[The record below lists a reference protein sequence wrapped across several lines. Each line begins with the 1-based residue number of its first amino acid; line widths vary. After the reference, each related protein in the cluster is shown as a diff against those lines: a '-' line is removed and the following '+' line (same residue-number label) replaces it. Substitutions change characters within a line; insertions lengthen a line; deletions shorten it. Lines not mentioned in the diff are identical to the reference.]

1 MARIARRRR
10 GGLALAG
17 RARFGYG
24 GGFTMRTLPL
34 LAGLVLLAACGNMEP
49 LQPKAGQGMPAKPAM
64 AARAPTTDELL
75 TPPPNARPSRQDDG
89 LRRSEER
96 EDDPFDLPP
105 TG

>member
-1 MARIARRRR
+1 MAA
-10 GGLALAG
+10 

-24 GGFTMRTLPL
+24 GGVTMRSLLLLPG
-34 LAGLVLLAACGNMEP
+34 LALLAACGNMEP
-49 LQPKAGQGMPAKPAM
+49 LQPKAGEGMPAKPAM

-75 TPPPNARPSRQDDG
+75 TPPPNARPARQDDG

>member
-1 MARIARRRR
+1 
-10 GGLALAG
+10 LAG
-17 RARFGYG
+17 RVRFGYG
-24 GGFTMRTLPL
+24 GGVTMRILL
-34 LAGLVLLAACGNMEP
+34 ALAGLAGLAACGNMEP
-49 LQPKAGQGMPAKPAM
+49 LQPQAGVGMPVKPAM

-75 TPPPNARPSRQDDG
+75 TPPANARPARQDDG

>member
-1 MARIARRRR
+1 LAAPARLR
-10 GGLALAG
+10 
-17 RARFGYG
+17 YG
-24 GGFTMRTLPL
+24 GGVIMRILLLLP
-34 LAGLVLLAACGNMEP
+34 AFALLAACGNREP

-75 TPPPNARPSRQDDG
+75 TAPPHARPARQDDG

-96 EDDPFDLPP
+96 ADDPFDLPP

>member
-1 MARIARRRR
+1 M
-10 GGLALAG
+10 ALAAP
-17 RARFGYG
+17 ARLRYG
-24 GGFTMRTLPL
+24 GGVIMRAL
-34 LAGLVLLAACGNMEP
+34 LLLTAFALLAACGNMEP
-49 LQPKAGQGMPAKPAM
+49 LQPKAGQGAPARPAM

-75 TPPPNARPSRQDDG
+75 TPPANARPPRQDDG

>member
-1 MARIARRRR
+1 MAA
-10 GGLALAG
+10 

-24 GGFTMRTLPL
+24 GGSTMRIL
-34 LAGLVLLAACGNMEP
+34 LSLLGLGLLAACGNMEP
-49 LQPKAGQGMPAKPAM
+49 LRPKTADAMPAKPEM
-64 AARAPTTDELL
+64 AARAPTTEELL
-75 TPPPNARPSRQDDG
+75 TPPPNARPARQDDG

>member
-1 MARIARRRR
+1 M
-10 GGLALAG
+10 AG

-24 GGFTMRTLPL
+24 GGVTMRALLPL
-34 LAGLVLLAACGNMEP
+34 FAVVLLAACGNMEP
-49 LQPKAGQGMPAKPAM
+49 LRPQAGEGMPVKPAM
-64 AARAPTTDELL
+64 AAKAPTTDELL
-75 TPPPNARPSRQDDG
+75 TPPPNARPARQDDG

>member
-1 MARIARRRR
+1 MRALLILV
-10 GGLALAG
+10 GLACLS
-17 RARFGYG
+17 
-24 GGFTMRTLPL
+24 
-34 LAGLVLLAACGNMEP
+34 ACGNMEP

-75 TPPPNARPSRQDDG
+75 TPPPHARPDRQDDG

>member
-1 MARIARRRR
+1 LAARPPLR
-10 GGLALAG
+10 
-17 RARFGYG
+17 YG
-24 GGFTMRTLPL
+24 GGVTMRLPL
-34 LAGLVLLAACGNMEP
+34 ALLGLGLLAACGNMEP

-64 AARAPTTDELL
+64 AARAPTTEELL
-75 TPPPNARPSRQDDG
+75 TPPANARPARQDDG